1 MKCIIIHFAIE
12 SDPACGLGAWSF
24 SIWFSSIY
32 LFIAASDPT
41 CGRSGSTDDSPFVS
55 MWCSVSF
62 RGNWAPVMTW
72 KNQQDGIISEGIT
85 NTTHPNFM
93 IMYTLKVS
101 KEDFENSPS
110 YKCVTEFTT
119 SMKPPTVNATNTP
132 KYTSKCVVS
141 YGINNGERNK

>member
-1 MKCIIIHFAIE
+1 MYVFA
-12 SDPACGLGAWSF
+12 
-24 SIWFSSIY
+24 
-32 LFIAASDPT
+32 AASDPT
-41 CGRSGSTDDSPFVS
+41 CGLSGSTDDSPYVS

-72 KNQQDGIISEGIT
+72 KNHQNGIISEGVT
-85 NTTHPNFM
+85 NTTQPNSM

-110 YKCVTEFTT
+110 YTCVTKFTK
-119 SMKPPTVNATNTP
+119 SMKPPTVNASEIL

-141 YGINNGERNK
+141 HEINKGLKDNTCKRNLN